1 SGGKT
6 TDGPFRVADSE
17 PQFAVWPSPGGA
29 NDNKASFWELSCR
42 TMPGN
47 DSAIVCAEQFRMR
60 NPENFDAESRACAAV
75 GYSMVE
81 VYVKLK
87 MTTLLVAALALG
99 TASAA
104 RAADLAVDT
113 LHGRYSIA
121 DAGQDVDNAE
131 MHLRVLLNRPAR
143 GIFAPADVACESRVR
158 SAVSLVGIE
167 GRHPGLL
174 RGEA

>member
-1 SGGKT
+1 MMDLWSAGKTPSQETLTGDWRAILNAFEPAKCRFMGEDVYREDGVLDAVGGVMGLHFERQSLPGAPVGVFAVNVLSGGKT

-87 MTTLLVAALALG
+87 MTALDKSPL
-99 TASAA
+99 
-104 RAADLAVDT
+104 
-113 LHGRYSIA
+113 
-121 DAGQDVDNAE
+121 
-131 MHLRVLLNRPAR
+131 
-143 GIFAPADVACESRVR
+143 
-158 SAVSLVGIE
+158 
-167 GRHPGLL
+167 
-174 RGEA
+174 